1 MFMTRVANP
10 LTKVRNRLEACCF
23 GQANFKNLPKDKDKP
38 SDPDEHLNYY
48 RSHVP
53 IQREIVPRV
62 DEALDLACQRLG
74 LDRTLVHGFVL
85 RDPAVGAWCVSNIR
99 GNALVQ
105 ISSGMVERFTMQEM
119 AFIFGHELGHY
130 LLPTRWLC
138 NRLPNG
144 APASMEDAAIYRQ
157 IEISMDRFGL
167 VACQDIKVAASA
179 CLKLE
184 SGLGA
189 EHVTDDVTSFCQLAK
204 QGFVEDYTEY
214 VAEAGMAHPS
224 MFTRIQALQHF
235 AESEEY
241 LSLIGQK
248 GGRPHAEV
256 DAAVANQ
263 LQETI
268 ERFVLKL
275 FAQLLMETHH
285 HFAAMQALVDGQCEV
300 QRFVVGEM
308 ISAEV
313 DLVKAALHDINQV
326 PEASRNDY
334 LKERLGFFIRQAVV
348 RCPSQME
355 IYLAKLL
362 PNLEGTKLK
371 SHVEG
376 FSEDFRGALA
386 KHRTGEAVISIA

>member
-1 MFMTRVANP
+1 MPRVANP

-38 SDPDEHLNYY
+38 SDPDEHLNFY

-62 DEALDLACQRLG
+62 DEALDLACERLG
-74 LDRTLVHGFVL
+74 LDRTMVHGFIIK
-85 RDPAVGAWCVSNIR
+85 DPAVVAWCVSNIR
-99 GNALVQ
+99 GNAVVQ
-105 ISSGMVERFTMQEM
+105 ISSGMVERFTTLEM
-119 AFIFGHELGHY
+119 AFVFGHELGHF

-144 APASMEDAAIYRQ
+144 TPASMEDAAVYRQ

-167 VACQDIKVAASA
+167 VACQDVKVAASA

-189 EHVTDDVTSFCQLAK
+189 ENVTDDVTSFCQLAR
-204 QGFVEDYTEY
+204 QGFVEDFTEY

-241 LSLIGQK
+241 LGLIGQK

-256 DAAVANQ
+256 DAAVAGQ

-268 ERFVLKL
+268 ERFVLRL
-275 FAQLLMETHH
+275 MGQLLMEAHH

-313 DLVKAALHDINQV
+313 DLVKSALSDINQV
-326 PEASRNDY
+326 PEASREDY
-334 LKERLGFFIRQAVV
+334 LKQRLAFFIRQAVV
-348 RCPSQME
+348 RCPNQME
-355 IYLAKLL
+355 IYLTKLL

-371 SHVEG
+371 AHVEG
-376 FSEDFRGALA
+376 FSEDFRSALA
-386 KHRTGEAVISIA
+386 KHRSGEAIISIA

>member
-1 MFMTRVANP
+1 
-10 LTKVRNRLEACCF
+10 
-23 GQANFKNLPKDKDKP
+23 
-38 SDPDEHLNYY
+38 
-48 RSHVP
+48 
-53 IQREIVPRV
+53 
-62 DEALDLACQRLG
+62 
-74 LDRTLVHGFVL
+74 
-85 RDPAVGAWCVSNIR
+85 
-99 GNALVQ
+99 
-105 ISSGMVERFTMQEM
+105 
-119 AFIFGHELGHY
+119 
-130 LLPTRWLC
+130 
-138 NRLPNG
+138 
-144 APASMEDAAIYRQ
+144 MEDAAVYRQ

-167 VACQDIKVAASA
+167 VACQDVKVAASA

-189 EHVTDDVTSFCQLAK
+189 ENVTDDVTSFCQLAR
-204 QGFVEDYTEY
+204 QGFVEDFTEY

-241 LSLIGQK
+241 LGLIGQK

-256 DAAVANQ
+256 DAAVAGQ

-268 ERFVLKL
+268 ERFVLRL
-275 FAQLLMETHH
+275 MGQLLMEAHH

-313 DLVKAALHDINQV
+313 DLVKSALSDINQV
-326 PEASRNDY
+326 PEASREDY
-334 LKERLGFFIRQAVV
+334 IKQRLAFFIRQAVV
-348 RCPSQME
+348 RCPNQME

-371 SHVEG
+371 AHVEG
-376 FSEDFRGALA
+376 FTVDFRSALA
-386 KHRTGEAVISIA
+386 KHRSGEAIISIA

>member
-1 MFMTRVANP
+1 MPRVANP

-167 VACQDIKVAASA
+167 VACQDVKVAASA

-184 SGLGA
+184 CGLGT

-313 DLVKAALHDINQV
+313 DLVKAALLDINQV

-355 IYLAKLL
+355 IYLARLL

-376 FSEDFRGALA
+376 FSEDFRSALA